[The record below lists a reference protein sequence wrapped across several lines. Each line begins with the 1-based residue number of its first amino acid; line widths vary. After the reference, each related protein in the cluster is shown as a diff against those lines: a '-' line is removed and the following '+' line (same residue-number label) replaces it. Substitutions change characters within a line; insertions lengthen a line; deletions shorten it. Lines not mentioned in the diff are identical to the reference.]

1 MAIRFNQVILDKLK
15 KGRQETL
22 SKKVD
27 LALVDDFESIFNNI
41 DLQTDSLIN
50 DLGNLARQID
60 AKTLI
65 VTDILREIDAA
76 NIISEDIV
84 RSFNDLGL
92 EVPGD
97 LKANISQIEANRNL
111 LAETESRIQNAAEGL
126 YELEY

>member
-1 MAIRFNQVILDKLK
+1 MNTKQLILNKLK
-15 KGRQETL
+15 NARKEIL

-41 DLQTDSLIN
+41 DLQTNSLID

-76 NIISEDIV
+76 NTISENII

-97 LKANISQIEANRNL
+97 LKANINQIEANRNL
-111 LAETESRIQNAAEGL
+111 LSEAESRIQDAAEGL
-126 YELEY
+126 YELEL

>member
-41 DLQTDSLIN
+41 DLQTNSLID

-76 NIISEDIV
+76 NTISEDII

-97 LKANISQIEANRNL
+97 LKANINQIEANRNL
-111 LAETESRIQNAAEGL
+111 LSEAESRIQDAAEGL
-126 YELEY
+126 YELE